1 MKRLLLPLLA
11 ALSLPTTVFAHH
23 DPNHN
28 DQAKCTIK
36 SEYNSDYRIE
46 MYWPSTGLL
55 LYKDELTRIK
65 KQITSGR
72 PTYFYGHST

>member
-1 MKRLLLPLLA
+1 MISKRLLLPLLA
-11 ALSLPTTVFAHH
+11 AIALPTPIIADH
-23 DPNHN
+23 DRNHN

-55 LYKDELTRIK
+55 FYKNEEKI
-65 KQITSGR
+65 
-72 PTYFYGHST
+72 